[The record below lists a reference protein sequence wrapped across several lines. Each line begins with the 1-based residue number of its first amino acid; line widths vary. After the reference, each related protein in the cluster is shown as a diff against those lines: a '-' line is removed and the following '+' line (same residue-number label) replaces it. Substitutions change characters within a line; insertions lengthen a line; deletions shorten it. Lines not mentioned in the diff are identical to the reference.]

1 MQHHK
6 SFPITAWAVEN
17 RTTIYVLMVIIS
29 VLGILTYIRLPKEQ
43 FPDIVVPTI
52 LVSTINAG
60 TSPTDIENLI
70 TRPIEKQ
77 MKSVADVKKVTSNS
91 IQDASIVVVEFT
103 TDIDPV
109 VAKQRVND
117 AVDRAR
123 TELPTQ
129 LTKEPQVA
137 EIDFSEFPIMNINIS
152 GTVGLEALKQ
162 YADELKDKLEALPE
176 IRRTD
181 VIGALEREI
190 RVDVDPYR
198 LQALGLSFDDV
209 SRAIGSEN
217 VNISGG
223 ELLNAGVRRNLQVSG
238 EFASVEQINSVVV
251 RSFRGVTAYVRDVA
265 TVRET
270 TKEQQSFARLDGKEV
285 VTLAVLK
292 KAGENLIAASD
303 KIQEI
308 VSEYSEKRLPSTVK
322 ITITNDQSTA
332 TRINLADLINTIII
346 GFLLVT
352 IVLMFFM
359 GVQNALFVGLATPLS
374 SFMAFLVMPGL
385 DFTFNIVVTFAFL
398 LALGIVV
405 DDAIVVIENTHRLHT
420 K

>member
-1 MQHHK
+1 
-6 SFPITAWAVEN
+6 
-17 RTTIYVLMVIIS
+17 MVIIS

-77 MKSVADVKKVTSNS
+77 IKSVADVKKVTSNS

-123 TELPTQ
+123 SELPTQ

-162 YADELKDKLEALPE
+162 YADELKDKLESLPE
-176 IRRTD
+176 IRRAD
-181 VIGALEREI
+181 VIGALEKEI

-209 SRAIGSEN
+209 ARAIQTEN
-217 VNISGG
+217 INISGG

-238 EFASVEQINSVVV
+238 EFATVEQINSVIVRRDRKSVV
-251 RSFRGVTAYVRDVA
+251 
-265 TVRET
+265 
-270 TKEQQSFARLDGKEV
+270 
-285 VTLAVLK
+285 
-292 KAGENLIAASD
+292 
-303 KIQEI
+303 
-308 VSEYSEKRLPSTVK
+308 
-322 ITITNDQSTA
+322 
-332 TRINLADLINTIII
+332 
-346 GFLLVT
+346 
-352 IVLMFFM
+352 
-359 GVQNALFVGLATPLS
+359 
-374 SFMAFLVMPGL
+374 
-385 DFTFNIVVTFAFL
+385 
-398 LALGIVV
+398 
-405 DDAIVVIENTHRLHT
+405 
-420 K
+420 